1 MMVSRKME
9 EETKVEDAFVLYLA
23 VNEDKTRSP
32 VAMESDGSEG
42 KDERL

>member
-1 MMVSRKME
+1 VMVSRKLE
-9 EETKVEDAFVLYLA
+9 DETKVEDASVLYLA